1 MSFDEITCAI
11 FKFKF
16 FNCRYLHEIGY
27 TDTIIDVRSNRV
39 RSLLGLHDVPGD
51 LKDMVDGNIRSGN
64 ALNGGDGALNSTSR
78 RTGTGN
84 VPDNSNNQ
92 GNLLKGIDSKTVESW
107 GFRKFQPLCTGVLF
121 SVTLFL

>member
-1 MSFDEITCAI
+1 M
-11 FKFKF
+11 
-16 FNCRYLHEIGY
+16 
-27 TDTIIDVRSNRV
+27 RSNRV

-92 GNLLKGIDSKTVESW
+92 GNLLKGIVSMTVES
-107 GFRKFQPLCTGVLF
+107 
-121 SVTLFL
+121 

>member
-92 GNLLKGIDSKTVESW
+92 GNLLKGIDSKTVKS
-107 GFRKFQPLCTGVLF
+107 
-121 SVTLFL
+121 